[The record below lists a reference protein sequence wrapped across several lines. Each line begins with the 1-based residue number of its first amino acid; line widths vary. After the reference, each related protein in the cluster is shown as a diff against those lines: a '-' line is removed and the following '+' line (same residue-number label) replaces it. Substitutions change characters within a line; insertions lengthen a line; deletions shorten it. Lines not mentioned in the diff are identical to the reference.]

1 MIPLG
6 FEMHLSPVEQAVLLV
21 ILGLLAAAAALP
33 ASLTLAVV
41 GSARAHRSG
50 RPGLGNG
57 IWYWFWGTALSWAA
71 MVGAF
76 NLNLGWYS
84 IPVGWAPGLAA
95 AGVLWPRRSGPH
107 GELRWGS
114 TRRPVG
120 ER

>member
-6 FEMHLSPVEQAVLLV
+6 FEMHLSPVEHALVLV
-21 ILGLLAAAAALP
+21 VLGLLAAAAAMP
-33 ASLTLAVV
+33 ASLTLATV
-41 GSARAHRSG
+41 GAVRSQRSG

-57 IWYWFWGTALSWAA
+57 IWYWFWGTALTWGA
-71 MVGAF
+71 MVVGF
-76 NLNLGWYS
+76 NLDLGWYS
-84 IPVGWAPGLAA
+84 IPVGWLPGLAA
-95 AGVLWPRRSGPH
+95 AGLLWPRRRGPL